1 MDRILNLETKILVFG
16 VGLLL
21 ILAFGF
27 IASLET
33 VIPTIIV
40 SNVSLDEVDQVADV
54 IISKSRKG
62 SIRAEFPSEF
72 YNKTLEEIESIAR
85 NSKDGE
91 QVRKA
96 RKALKL
102 LKDGRFKK

>member
-1 MDRILNLETKILVFG
+1 MDRILILDKKLIFLGLALILVLSFSFIPNLEV
-16 VGLLL
+16 L
-21 ILAFGF
+21 IPP
-27 IASLET
+27 
-33 VIPTIIV
+33 VVV
-40 SNVSLDEVDQVADV
+40 SNDAIGETADV

-62 SIRAEFPSEF
+62 SIRAEFPGEF
-72 YNKTLEEIESIAR
+72 YDKTIDEIENIAK

>member
-62 SIRAEFPSEF
+62 SIRA
-72 YNKTLEEIESIAR
+72 R

>member
-1 MDRILNLETKILVFG
+1 MDRILILDKKLLFLGLALILVLSFS
-16 VGLLL
+16 
-21 ILAFGF
+21 FMP
-27 IASLET
+27 SLE
-33 VIPTIIV
+33 VLIPPVVV
-40 SNVSLDEVDQVADV
+40 SNDVSSETADA

-72 YNKTLEEIESIAR
+72 YDKTVEEIENIAR
-85 NSKDGE
+85 NGNDGE